1 MKTLKIIKSGTKVSL
16 YSCTSCDYPDH
27 VHLFKSGIDG
37 IFRCM
42 HGGEIDPVD
51 IAQLV
56 LMGLLIKSVSGN
68 LFINERPYFIAEI

>member
-16 YSCTSCDYPDH
+16 YSCTSCQQPYDH
-27 VHLFKSGIDG
+27 VHLFKSSIDG

-56 LMGLLIKSVSGN
+56 LMGLLIKSDSGN
-68 LFINERPYFIAEI
+68 LFKDQPYHIVEI